1 MKAQV
6 VVLFG
11 VVISLA
17 ALPAAAPAADRAEGA
32 APPAPAGQATAVPA
46 DVAAKAPAAASE
58 FRYGPIHAED
68 PGVRAQIKQ
77 LYREQDDL
85 DRAARE
91 RLAELRAA
99 FQAEADGDV
108 RLRLQREMI
117 QAKQDLQLHSMELGL
132 EIARLNE
139 DVRRVA
145 EYEQAI
151 DRMLHP
157 EKYLPAPAD
166 PSIAR
171 ERARQLG
178 LEN

>member
-1 MKAQV
+1 MKPQV
-6 VVLFG
+6 VVTMGF
-11 VVISLA
+11 VISALVAPVA
-17 ALPAAAPAADRAEGA
+17 ASAADRAEGA
-32 APPAPAGQATAVPA
+32 APPASVGQATAVPA
-46 DVAAKAPAAASE
+46 DPATKAPAASSE

-68 PGVRAQIKQ
+68 PAVRAQIKQ
-77 LYREQDDL
+77 LYREQADL
-85 DRAARE
+85 DRATGE
-91 RLAELRAA
+91 RLAELSAA
-99 FQAEADGDV
+99 FQVEADGDV

-139 DVRRVA
+139 DVGRVA

-171 ERARQLG
+171 ERARALG

>member
-1 MKAQV
+1 MNPQV
-6 VVLFG
+6 VLVLG
-11 VVISLA
+11 VVLSLA
-17 ALPAAAPAADRAEGA
+17 AASAAPAADRAGA
-32 APPAPAGQATAVPA
+32 AAPTAGRVEAVPA
-46 DVAAKAPAAASE
+46 DPAAKAPAAASE
-58 FRYGPIHAED
+58 LRYGPIQAHD
-68 PGVRAQIKQ
+68 PAVRAQIKQ
-77 LYREQDDL
+77 LYREQDEL
-85 DRAARE
+85 DRATQA
-91 RLAELRAA
+91 RLAELTAA
-99 FQAEADGDV
+99 FQAEADADV
-108 RLRLQREMI
+108 RVRLQHEMI

-139 DVRRVA
+139 DVGRVT

-151 DRMLHP
+151 DRILHP